1 MRTTNRAALIARLR
15 DYTYEGDPRHLME
28 AAAAM
33 LEADGKAQ
41 QQEPTGKQSLQVAK
55 HRTTGWMAPVDRYAV
70 PVLFNPYT
78 GEPRDARDV
87 ASDPHGILI
96 VPPGK
101 VEMLAARQYPADM
114 PNGDAQLKNGG
125 LSLQPAVPQETC
137 YCDKTGI
144 GEPGVSCGGCPTRDY
159 AAPQPQRPRLSDD
172 EIEAIGHRTATKY
185 THRSDPSQH
194 SYGFVRHTLI
204 DFARKVRGE
213 A

>member
-55 HRTTGWMAPVDRYAV
+55 HRTTGWMAPVGRYAV

-78 GEPRDARDV
+78 GEPRDVRDV
-87 ASDPHGILI
+87 QSDPQGILI

-101 VEMLAARQYPADM
+101 VEMLAA
-114 PNGDAQLKNGG
+114 
-125 LSLQPAVPQETC
+125 
-137 YCDKTGI
+137 
-144 GEPGVSCGGCPTRDY
+144 
-159 AAPQPQRPRLSDD
+159 PQPQRPRLTDE
-172 EIEAIGHRTATKY
+172 EIE
-185 THRSDPSQH
+185 
-194 SYGFVRHTLI
+194 
-204 DFARKVRGE
+204 DFADASTGYSRMVDIKYFARAIEKKVRGE